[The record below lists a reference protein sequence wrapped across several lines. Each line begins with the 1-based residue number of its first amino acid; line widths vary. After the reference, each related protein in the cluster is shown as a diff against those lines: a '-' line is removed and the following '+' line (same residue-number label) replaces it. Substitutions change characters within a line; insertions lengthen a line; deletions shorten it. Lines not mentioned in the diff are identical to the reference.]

1 MATAT
6 CLYKRLLFAFAFS
19 TNGKPC
25 WGSFISQPSTPIREH
40 TPTSDILRVLLLLV
54 TKKKKLPQGSCCSA
68 LCCKGWLRAW
78 VNNTSLICCLLR
90 TSWKVLPTSELNPQS
105 PTVESAESQTSP
117 SQVQWLRSYCILHL
131 LVFNQREG
139 PTLKL
144 ICQLGANWGLI
155 SSALTTTMNHNSARA
170 NIKCR
175 KKSYHICFLVHDV

>member
-54 TKKKKLPQGSCCSA
+54 TKKKLPQGSCCST

-90 TSWKVLPTSELNPQS
+90 TSWKVLPTSELNPQT
-105 PTVESAESQTSP
+105 PTPEISI
-117 SQVQWLRSYCILHL
+117 WR
-131 LVFNQREG
+131 NQQN
-139 PTLKL
+139 LKPPPAKYNGCARIASFISLSL
-144 ICQLGANWGLI
+144 IKGRGQL
-155 SSALTTTMNHNSARA
+155 
-170 NIKCR
+170 
-175 KKSYHICFLVHDV
+175 